1 MFETETHFKIKM
13 SGSENESHE
22 RQQLLD
28 ELIDVTISRGTQTE
42 VNWAGQSGTQTE
54 LLYTDTS
61 ILVSMANLANRF
73 LHAAYWFSIVEIV
86 FTSFSN
92 RHLQDLARNVQLRQS
107 ASKASAKKLLSHLL
121 ARDFLKLADIAKPDF
136 TAAECS
142 AGKAVK
148 IIAELDQWLLDSSEL
163 VLHSA
168 KEKGNLAQVELLQQ
182 IVEEQKIF
190 DEFLCDY

>member
-1 MFETETHFKIKM
+1 M
-13 SGSENESHE
+13 SDDENES
-22 RQQLLD
+22 QQLLD

-73 LHAAYWFSIVEIV
+73 LHAAYWFNIVEIV

-121 ARDFLKLADIAKPDF
+121 ARDFLKLADIAKPYF

-148 IIAELDQWLLDSSEL
+148 IVAELDQWLLDSSDL
-163 VLHSA
+163 VLQST
-168 KEKGNLAQVELLQQ
+168 KGKGNLAQVELLQQ
-182 IVEEQKIF
+182 IIEEQKIF
-190 DEFLCDY
+190 DEFLSD

>member
-1 MFETETHFKIKM
+1 M
-13 SGSENESHE
+13 SDNENESHE
-22 RQQLLD
+22 HQQLLD
-28 ELIDVTISRGTQTE
+28 EFIDVTISRGTQTE
-42 VNWAGQSGTQTE
+42 EVNWVEQSGTQTE
-54 LLYTDTS
+54 LFYTDTS

-73 LHAAYWFSIVEIV
+73 LHAAYWFNIVEIV
-86 FTSFSN
+86 FASFSN
-92 RHLQDLARNVQLRQS
+92 RHLQDLARNVEFRQA
-107 ASKASAKKLLSHLL
+107 ASKVSAKKLLSHLL

-136 TAAECS
+136 NAAKCP

-163 VLHSA
+163 VLRSA

-190 DEFLCDY
+190 DEFLLD

>member
-1 MFETETHFKIKM
+1 M

-28 ELIDVTISRGTQTE
+28 ELIDVTVSRGTQTE

-73 LHAAYWFSIVEIV
+73 LHAAYWFNIVEIV

-168 KEKGNLAQVELLQQ
+168 KEKGNLAQVELLKQ
-182 IVEEQKIF
+182 IVEKQKIF
-190 DEFLCDY
+190 DEFLCD

>member
-1 MFETETHFKIKM
+1 M

-28 ELIDVTISRGTQTE
+28 ELIDVTVSRGTQTE

-73 LHAAYWFSIVEIV
+73 LHAAYWFNIVEIV

-148 IIAELDQWLLDSSEL
+148 IVAELDQWLLDSSEL
-163 VLHSA
+163 VLQST
-168 KEKGNLAQVELLQQ
+168 KGKGNLAQVELLQQ
-182 IVEEQKIF
+182 IIEEQKIF
-190 DEFLCDY
+190 DEFLSD

>member
-1 MFETETHFKIKM
+1 M
-13 SGSENESHE
+13 SDTENESHE

-28 ELIDVTISRGTQTE
+28 ELIDVTISRGTQTKEDE
-42 VNWAGQSGTQTE
+42 VNLAVQSGTQTE

-73 LHAAYWFSIVEIV
+73 LHAAYWFCIVDIV
-86 FTSFSN
+86 FTSFTN
-92 RHLQDLARNVQLRQS
+92 HHLQDLARNVELRQS

-136 TAAECS
+136 TVEECS
-142 AGKAVK
+142 AGKAVR

-182 IVEEQKIF
+182 IVEEQNFF
-190 DEFLCDY
+190 DDFLCD